1 MFSTTNVSGFERTLS
16 YKRNLASGCHFF
28 KKLINLH
35 GGPLDLTTDTYLK
48 LCAYYPDSEYCTFF
62 HGNLSHPKSSEEKLL
77 YLYVIWNMLK
87 SEIYTKLSSHRSVV
101 INMYVI
107 TMAWCCISPWSF
119 RRSLQRRRE
128 MDIFHICQQ
137 ISAFWSKNNQKKK
150 KKREENL
157 DWTLVNTE
165 NLRV

>member
-1 MFSTTNVSGFERTLS
+1 MFTSNVLNN
-16 YKRNLASGCHFF
+16 KRFSLWKNV
-28 KKLINLH
+28 INLH
-35 GGPLDLTTDTYLK
+35 GGPLDVTTNTYLK

-107 TMAWCCISPWSF
+107 TMAWCCISLWSF

-150 KKREENL
+150 RFHHHYFPYFSPRYL
-157 DWTLVNTE
+157 LQA
-165 NLRV
+165 